1 MEALASDSSKV
12 RDFSSRDLCVHAVQ
26 LIAAVSAVISTR
38 DFVATSVGGDNVSVN
53 PTRDSVGFPVRGDND
68 HVIPIRDLAVPS
80 QRDNALP
87 ATNREIMCFPV
98 GEVEDHQMPTAHRD
112 INRDF
117 DSFPVCADHHNSRD
131 LFNRDFV
138 VSPDLAEFSVCVDP
152 LWLPLLM
159 FV

>member
-1 MEALASDSSKV
+1 
-12 RDFSSRDLCVHAVQ
+12 
-26 LIAAVSAVISTR
+26 
-38 DFVATSVGGDNVSVN
+38 
-53 PTRDSVGFPVRGDND
+53 
-68 HVIPIRDLAVPS
+68 
-80 QRDNALP
+80 
-87 ATNREIMCFPV
+87 MCFPV